1 LKYVLSNKTEE
12 DIIRIFVG
20 GTRSFGAK
28 QAEKYHIDLDTIFLF
43 LAENPLVNREQ
54 NELEPIVRI
63 HPFQS
68 HLIAYIVTTNDEIF
82 IVRILHKHEDWRNKP
97 I

>member
-1 LKYVLSNKTEE
+1 MNYALSNKAEI
-12 DIIRIFVG
+12 DIIRIFVD

-28 QAEKYHIDLDTIFLF
+28 QAEKYHVELEATFLF

-54 NELEPIVRI
+54 KELEPPVRI

-68 HLIAYIVTTNDEIF
+68 HLIAYIVTTHDEIF

-97 I
+97 V